1 MTQATKNKK
10 KKSNKIAT
18 KNKKQLSNKIA
29 INQPETIID
38 NQPETITE
46 QKVIVLDGKVSGKK
60 LSQMIAAKI
69 QSNKDYKSSEGSI
82 SKMLKNVAEFGGG
95 YLTELNNKH
104 NTSINAEFIL
114 SNVNQGKEGIELFL
128 NFANEKEKAQATKK
142 AEKLGKNSPVFTFWS
157 ALSFIGRYCEANKVK
172 AAK

>member
-1 MTQATKNKK
+1 MKQ
-10 KKSNKIAT
+10 AT
-18 KNKKQLSNKIA
+18 KNKKQLSNEIA
-29 INQPETIID
+29 I

-60 LSQMIAAKI
+60 LSQLLSAKS

-82 SKMLKNVAEFGGG
+82 SKMLKNVAEYGSA
-95 YLTELNNKH
+95 YITELNKKH
-104 NTSINAEFIL
+104 GTNITPEFIL

-142 AEKLGKNSPVFTFWS
+142 AEKLGKQSPVFTFWA
-157 ALSFIGRYCEANKVK
+157 ALSFVGRYCEANKVK
-172 AAK
+172 ATK

>member
-1 MTQATKNKK
+1 MKQAR
-10 KKSNKIAT
+10 
-18 KNKKQLSNKIA
+18 KNKKQLSNEIA

-46 QKVIVLDGKVSGKK
+46 QKVIVLDDKVSGKK

-82 SKMLKNVAEFGGG
+82 SKMLKNVAEYGSA
-95 YLTELNNKH
+95 YITELNKKH
-104 NTSINAEFIL
+104 GTNITPEFIL

-128 NFANEKEKAQATKK
+128 DLATGKELLQSAIR
-142 AEKLGKNSPVFTFWS
+142 AEKLGKNSPVFTFWA
-157 ALSFIGRYCEANKVK
+157 ALSFVGRYCEANKVK

>member
-1 MTQATKNKK
+1 MQNEIL
-10 KKSNKIAT
+10 N
-18 KNKKQLSNKIA
+18 
-29 INQPETIID
+29 

-82 SKMLKNVAEFGGG
+82 SKMLKNVAEYGSQ
-95 YLTELNNKH
+95 YLTELNKKH
-104 NTSINAEFIL
+104 GTNITTEFIL

-128 NFANEKEKAQATKK
+128 NFATDKDMQQSKK
-142 AEKLGKNSPVFTFWS
+142 RAEKLGKNSPVFTFWA
-157 ALSFIGRYCEANKVK
+157 ALSFVGRYCEANKVK
-172 AAK
+172 ATK